1 MYDDSKVDKFIVF
14 KIADYHLALP
24 MSDVI
29 KVVNCSPLVSN
40 GLQTMGVIQLGHHM
54 IRVVD
59 LHEQLSSGGSD
70 QLPNDPPFLVIIRGS
85 GGELCG
91 IAVEKPPNLVELP
104 LEIMRTLPKS
114 DHYDKPALNL
124 VSHAAVISQEN
135 VTTTIFL
142 LDVKRVLN
150 SSINDSHPLALKSS

>member
-1 MYDDSKVDKFIVF
+1 MYDDSKVGKFIVF

-24 MSDVI
+24 MRDVI
-29 KVVNCSPLVSN
+29 KVVNCSPMVSN
-40 GLQTMGVIQLGHHM
+40 GLQKMGVIQLGHHM

-70 QLPNDPPFLVIIRGS
+70 DLPNDPPFLVIIRGS

-91 IAVEKPPNLVELP
+91 IPVEKPPNLVELP
-104 LEIMRTLPKS
+104 LEMMRSFPKS
-114 DHYDKPALNL
+114 DQYDKPALNL
-124 VSHAAVISQEN
+124 VSHAAVVSQEN

-142 LDVKRVLN
+142 LDVKQVLN
-150 SSINDSHPLALKSS
+150 STVIPIHLP

>member
-1 MYDDSKVDKFIVF
+1 MYDDAKIGKFIVF

-29 KVVNCSPLVSN
+29 KVVNCSPMVSN
-40 GLQTMGVIQLGHHM
+40 GLQKMGVIQLGHHM

-70 QLPNDPPFLVIIRGS
+70 DLPNDPPFLVIIRGS

-91 IAVEKPPNLVELP
+91 IPVEKPPNLVELP
-104 LEIMRTLPKS
+104 LEMMRSFPKS
-114 DHYDKPALNL
+114 DQYDKPALNL
-124 VSHAAVISQEN
+124 VSHAAVVSQEN

-142 LDVKRVLN
+142 LDVKQVLN
-150 SSINDSHPLALKSS
+150 STVIPIHLP

>member
-1 MYDDSKVDKFIVF
+1 MYDDSKIGKFIVF

-29 KVVNCSPLVSN
+29 KVVNCSPMVSN
-40 GLQTMGVIQLGHHM
+40 GLQKMGVIQLGHHM

-70 QLPNDPPFLVIIRGS
+70 HLPNDPPFLVIIRGS

-91 IAVEKPPNLVELP
+91 IPVEKPPNLVELP
-104 LEIMRTLPKS
+104 LEMMRSFPKS
-114 DHYDKPALNL
+114 DQYDKPALNL
-124 VSHAAVISQEN
+124 VSHAAVVSQEN

-142 LDVKRVLN
+142 LDVKQVLN
-150 SSINDSHPLALKSS
+150 STVIPIHLP